1 MQSKTVCRGL
11 IYVLVCPFPILFFFG
26 KNKDEEGSDSCILVS
41 GGGGICKTGS
51 HLLLDV
57 ENIDRV
63 EHGIMEQWGIMEHYK
78 QTAPNPLIKTSKQ
91 LQR

>member
-1 MQSKTVCRGL
+1 MSLYAHFRFYFFLGKTKMRREVIHAFL
-11 IYVLVCPFPILFFFG
+11 YL
-26 KNKDEEGSDSCILVS
+26 